1 METKSTQQ
9 EILLLTGTRF
19 SGRQEYQEMN
29 PGAEGHLTCN
39 ERLEEACWNGLL
51 YEMLPE
57 ISAKTSD
64 GKNLRLWQIRAA
76 ESFLELELGESP
88 ERKDDDFSIDPPC
101 ILSKKCLN

>member
-1 METKSTQQ
+1 MGTKFTHQ

-19 SGRQEYQEMN
+19 SERQQYQEMN
-29 PGAEGHLTCN
+29 PGSSDSLTGN

-57 ISAKTSD
+57 ISEKTAD

-88 ERKDDDFSIDPPC
+88 EIKDDDFSIDPPC
-101 ILSKKCLN
+101 ILLRRCLN

>member
-19 SGRQEYQEMN
+19 SGRQQYQEMD
-29 PGAEGHLTCN
+29 PGSSDNLTGN

-51 YEMLPE
+51 YDMLPE
-57 ISAKTSD
+57 ISAKAAD
-64 GKNLRLWQIRAA
+64 GKNLRLWQIRAS

-88 ERKDDDFSIDPPC
+88 EIKDNDFSIDPPC
-101 ILSKKCLN
+101 VLAGKCLN